1 LKLLGEPTDLS
12 CGHLANPAYRRGRPA
27 WQPLSFQ
34 AARPPARIAYATT
47 QSKVDEALAASRAS
61 RGGIEFYGYS

>member
-1 LKLLGEPTDLS
+1 LVSPTDQS

-27 WQPLSFQ
+27 WQPLLFQ

-47 QSKVDEALAASRAS
+47 QSKVDEALASRAS